1 MRVFSYE
8 SMGTKW
14 IIKISDVISPAEFE
28 AIGQSIQDKSA
39 QFDAAYS
46 RFSSQSLI
54 RKLNKPGQYTIPG
67 ELFAMLRL
75 YEKLHE
81 VTSGKI
87 NPLVGQTLEDLGYD
101 AGYSFN
107 QKKPITKTPDFKK
120 AINLLEK
127 NRILITEPVLIDI
140 GALGKGYF
148 VDLIVAFLRKE
159 GITNFLVDGSGDMY
173 YQSSENRTLKIGL
186 EDPSDETKVIAK
198 VDFSGGAMCSSA
210 GNRRKWRQY
219 HHIIDPI
226 SSESPKDI
234 LATWVIAQNT
244 ALADGLATSLFLVS
258 PETLLPHYDFEYLI
272 FNTARRVKQSQGFH
286 ALLF

>member
-1 MRVFSYE
+1 
-8 SMGTKW
+8 MGTKW
-14 IIKISDVISPAEFE
+14 TIKISDEISPAEFE
-28 AIGQSIQDKSA
+28 AIRQSIQEKSA
-39 QFDAAYS
+39 QFDATYS
-46 RFSSQSLI
+46 RFLPQSLVNNL
-54 RKLNKPGQYTIPG
+54 RNPGEYEIPG
-67 ELFAMLRL
+67 ELFAMLQL

-81 VTSGKI
+81 ATAGKI

-101 AGYSFN
+101 TDYSFD
-107 QKKPITKTPDFKK
+107 QKKPITKTPDFNHAVK
-120 AINLLEK
+120 LSEK
-127 NRILITEPVLIDI
+127 NHFTILEPVLIDI

-148 VDLIVAFLRKE
+148 VDLIVAFLRNK
-159 GITNFLVDGSGDMY
+159 GIVDFLVDGSGDMY

-210 GNRRKWRQY
+210 GNIRKWRQY

>member
-1 MRVFSYE
+1 ML
-8 SMGTKW
+8 
-14 IIKISDVISPAEFE
+14 P
-28 AIGQSIQDKSA
+28 
-39 QFDAAYS
+39 
-46 RFSSQSLI
+46 
-54 RKLNKPGQYTIPG
+54 IP
-67 ELFAMLRL
+67 
-75 YEKLHE
+75 
-81 VTSGKI
+81 
-87 NPLVGQTLEDLGYD
+87 
-101 AGYSFN
+101 
-107 QKKPITKTPDFKK
+107 
-120 AINLLEK
+120 INLLEK

-234 LATWVIAQNT
+234 LATWAIAQNT

-272 FNTARRVKQSQGFH
+272 FNTARRVKQSQ
-286 ALLF
+286 